1 MLTRFPA
8 RTKIQIYLKPGRALS
23 LPYPILSSPMRS
35 CTWSF
40 TEYSTMNRGY
50 ATRCSPDLATT
61 SASVFFW
68 PCAPSSAGA
77 LREENGPVLHMCCQM
92 SSLWSSYYP
101 HFAVSRHSYSL
112 VKVQCRRPL
121 SPPSRRAFRT
131 LTHGRKPR
139 PMRSALE
146 LHSRVTKPRCIKIV
160 RYEPTGSPYVHY
172 SRGHCGHVG
181 ARRKLTSMA
190 VD

>member
-8 RTKIQIYLKPGRALS
+8 RTKIQIYLKPRRALS
-23 LPYPILSSPMRS
+23 LPYLILSSPMRS

-92 SSLWSSYYP
+92 SSLWDSYYP
-101 HFAVSRHSYSL
+101 HFAVARHSYSL
-112 VKVQCRRPL
+112 VKVQCRHPL

-131 LTHGRKPR
+131 LTHCKNIPVL
-139 PMRSALE
+139 LE
-146 LHSRVTKPRCIKIV
+146 AHSHYTPELQSLVASKLYVMSQLAARMYTAPEVIV
-160 RYEPTGSPYVHY
+160 GMWVHVE
-172 SRGHCGHVG
+172 SSLQWR
-181 ARRKLTSMA
+181 
-190 VD
+190 